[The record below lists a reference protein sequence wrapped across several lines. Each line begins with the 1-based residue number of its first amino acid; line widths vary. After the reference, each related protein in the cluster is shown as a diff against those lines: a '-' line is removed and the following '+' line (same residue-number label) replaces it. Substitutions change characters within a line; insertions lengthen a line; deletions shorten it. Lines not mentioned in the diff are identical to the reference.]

1 MRFTKMHGAGND
13 FVMID
18 ARRTKRDWKKL
29 AIAMCDRHFGV
40 GADGIVLVLPSKN
53 HDFRMQ
59 MFNPDGS
66 EAEMCGNGIRTFAK
80 FVIDQG
86 IAAKGTKELKV
97 ETLAGLQVLT
107 PKRRGGEITHV
118 VVNMGAPK
126 LAAKEIPIAL
136 DGMPRVI
143 DQLLEVEGRKL
154 AFTGVS
160 MGNPHA
166 VAFISE
172 KVKDWP
178 LHIIGPKV
186 EHHSLFPKRVNFEI
200 VNVLDRSHLDMRVWE
215 RGAGLTLACGTGAC
229 AVAVAAQLKGL
240 TEQTVNVHLPGG
252 DLKITWGGKGDVF
265 MEGPAKTVFTG
276 EWAE

>member
-1 MRFTKMHGAGND
+1 MKFTKMHGAGND

-18 ARRTKRDWKKL
+18 ARRMERDWKRL

-40 GADGIVLVLPSKN
+40 GADGIILVKLSKR

-59 MFNPDGS
+59 MYNPDGS
-66 EAEMCGNGIRTFAK
+66 ESEMCGNGIRTFAK

-86 IAAKGTKELKV
+86 IAPKSTKEMQV

-107 PKRRGGEITHV
+107 PKRKGGEITRV
-118 VVNMGAPK
+118 VVNMGTPK

-136 DGMPRVI
+136 DGMTRVV
-143 DQLLEVEGRKL
+143 DQPLEVDGRKL

-166 VAFISE
+166 VVFLKE

-178 LHIIGPKV
+178 LEVIGPKV
-186 EHHSLFPKRVNFEI
+186 ERHALFPHRVNFEI
-200 VNVLDRSHLDMRVWE
+200 VNVLDRTHLDMRVWE

-240 TEQTVNVHLPGG
+240 TEQTVHIHLPGG
-252 DLKITWGGKGDVF
+252 DLKITWDGKGDVF
-265 MEGPAKTVFTG
+265 MEGPAETVFNG